1 MDMIE
6 QQFSKAIDIL
16 VQKGVISSKTEVA
29 KSLYLTKQV
38 LSDIT
43 NGRNKL
49 KNSTLSLFCKTY
61 QISLQWLFYDEGEMF
76 VEGARLPKA
85 EDLEEVTLN
94 RKDLEQLV
102 EQKVKQVLQQYHSQ
116 GLSAIQA

>member
-1 MDMIE
+1 METITDR
-6 QQFSKAIDIL
+6 FSKAVDFLVKNKIVKSKGELSSMLNYKQTALSEIL
-16 VQKGVISSKTEVA
+16 
-29 KSLYLTKQV
+29 
-38 LSDIT
+38 
-43 NGRNKL
+43 NGRSRVSAEL
-49 KNSTLSLFCKTY
+49 ARDFCKTY

-76 VEGARLPKA
+76 VEGAQLPKA

-102 EQKVKQVLQQYHSQ
+102 EQKIKQVLQQYHLQ